1 MSWTLMNRCCLKCW
15 HKPPD
20 NPCPNYVQCRIKG
33 PLCHD
38 DPECRE
44 LRARRLNELEFG
56 RYGVK
61 VRVAIASCT
70 LAVGAAE
77 VYEAIRDYVKE
88 SGLAIDISVVGCH
101 GLDFIDPWIE
111 VVRKGYPPAIYANV
125 SPEEVEDIISRYLS
139 GDVSKAFALRYR
151 TGNAKGEFHVPTLDE
166 LVFWRKQVRLVSS
179 NCGLIN
185 PESIEEYVVRG
196 GYLGLAR
203 ALRMRPEEVIEEI
216 KLAKL
221 RGRGG
226 AGFPTWI
233 KWKAVKD
240 QVSDVKYVV
249 ANAEEGDPSAFSNR
263 LLVESDP
270 HILVEGMIIAGY
282 AIGASKGYVFVGTE
296 GDLAAERLKKAI
308 EEAKKYGLLGENILG
323 SGFAFDIEIV
333 QDAGRYTSGEETAL
347 LEEIEG
353 KRSTPRVRP
362 PYPVT
367 KGLWGKPTVINN
379 VETLAHAA
387 VILRDGW
394 DRYATIGTEKSGG
407 TKMVS
412 VSGSIK
418 RPGVYEVP
426 IGTTIRTI
434 IEDIA
439 GGAPEGLKLKA
450 VEVGGPAGGFLP
462 VSEINIPLDYDTLPK
477 LGVAMGSGVLVAV
490 DEHKCMVDL
499 ARQFMAF
506 FVSESCGKCVP
517 CRVGTKTM
525 LSILERISSG
535 KGSEEDL
542 ELLKELGE
550 TLKDACLCALG
561 SGAPIPVLSSIRYFK
576 EEFSA
581 HIREKRCPAGI
592 CPVSREVVRYEG

>member
-1 MSWTLMNRCCLKCW
+1 MSWTLMDRCCLKCW

-20 NPCPNYVQCRIKG
+20 NPCPNYVHCRVKG

-56 RYGVK
+56 RYGIK
-61 VRVAIASCT
+61 IRVAIASCT
-70 LAVGAAE
+70 LAVGAGE
-77 VYEAIRDYVKE
+77 VYDAVRDYIKKL
-88 SGLAIDISVVGCH
+88 GLAIDVSVVGCH

-111 VVRKGYPPAIYANV
+111 VIRKGYPPAIYANV
-125 SPEEVEDIISRYLS
+125 SPEEVEDIINRYLS

-151 TGNAKGEFHVPTLDE
+151 TGNAKGEFLIPTLDE

-263 LLVESDP
+263 LLIESDP
-270 HILVEGMIIAGY
+270 HILIEGMIIAGY
-282 AIGASKGYVFVGTE
+282 AIGASKGYIFVGTE
-296 GDLAAERLKKAI
+296 GDLAAKRLEKAI

-418 RPGVYEVP
+418 MPGVYEVP

-439 GGAPEGLKLKA
+439 GGAPDGLKLKA

-462 VSEINIPLDYDTLPK
+462 VSEINVPLDYDTLPK
-477 LGVAMGSGVLVAV
+477 LGVAMGSGILVAV

-525 LSILERISSG
+525 LSVLERISCG
-535 KGSEEDL
+535 KGSEDDL

-561 SGAPIPVLSSIRYFK
+561 SGAPIPVLSSIKYFR
-576 EEFSA
+576 EEFLA
-581 HIREKRCPAGI
+581 HIREKRCPAGT
-592 CPVSREVVRYEG
+592 CPVSREVIKYER